1 MPNPICNNSR
11 LVFFASPASR
21 NPSSTSIVDRFH
33 SSSYTISYPSEGF
46 RGKEYSILFRLA
58 FGRRSLAF
66 HRSGVELV
74 VTDNKTHASGWVE
87 QTVNKLN
94 PFHRRHSA
102 SSLQSNGAPVLAEEV
117 NAASKQRRIQQQ
129 KNLTVMELLPKTK
142 RICCSVES
150 REWRPCCSRSSSSPP
165 SVCSSSTC
173 TMESRTAAPT
183 WWWA

>member
-33 SSSYTISYPSEGF
+33 SSSDTISYPSEGF

-94 PFHRRHSA
+94 PHIPSSSLRILLTEQWCSRTGRRGKCCQQTAPHSA
-102 SSLQSNGAPVLAEEV
+102 AKKPDGHGTPAQNKKDMLFCRISGVAPVLF
-117 NAASKQRRIQQQ
+117 Q
-129 KNLTVMELLPKTK
+129 KLFK
-142 RICCSVES
+142 
-150 REWRPCCSRSSSSPP
+150 P
-165 SVCSSSTC
+165 SVSL
-173 TMESRTAAPT
+173 
-183 WWWA
+183 